1 MSRKRKSEA
10 VEQVSGSEQEDSR
23 SEDYEVE
30 EILEK
35 RAGDNGCEY
44 LVTWV
49 GFSDQTWLHESEL
62 GNCNEIVQDFEN
74 KNPEQQKQAPVQMI
88 KKNRYLNCYCTSNN
102 CNGEVVSRR
111 TASRHIAEDRFEQA
125 KDLARVDTELFCLA
139 NILLIHH
146 YRGPGSNSK
155 AYKATLNSTLKIR
168 KSRILILKSRSKRKR
183 KPTLSTVW
191 TWISPCMTT

>member
-10 VEQVSGSEQEDSR
+10 VEHTVEQVSEPEQED

-44 LVTWV
+44 LVSWA

-102 CNGEVVSRR
+102 CNGAVVSRR
-111 TASRHIAEDRFEQA
+111 TLARHISEDRFEQA

-139 NILLIHH
+139 NI
-146 YRGPGSNSK
+146 
-155 AYKATLNSTLKIR
+155 
-168 KSRILILKSRSKRKR
+168 
-183 KPTLSTVW
+183 
-191 TWISPCMTT
+191 C

>member
-74 KNPEQQKQAPVQMI
+74 KN
-88 KKNRYLNCYCTSNN
+88 
-102 CNGEVVSRR
+102 
-111 TASRHIAEDRFEQA
+111 EQA

-155 AYKATLNSTLKIR
+155 AYKATFNSTLKIR